1 MAALAPAALRRN
13 RMKVKLKLLYSPKP
27 QHSLLTPTPLHQS
40 LSSSTTLSVTRE
52 DEFASTST
60 ERLHTPFRAP
70 PAPRT
75 CRLMTASL
83 PLKASRHINTTPLL
97 SYTEINETF
106 LTLGLSWSDIPT
118 HLLRA
123 ELHRRQ
129 PNDDPPPCG
138 SKGAKEYYNT
148 PLHVAALIIIL
159 LLSTLGG
166 SSILELYIAYVNN
179 RL

>member
-1 MAALAPAALRRN
+1 MPA
-13 RMKVKLKLLYSPKP
+13 YDGFSPAQGK
-27 QHSLLTPTPLHQS
+27 S
-40 LSSSTTLSVTRE
+40 
-52 DEFASTST
+52 
-60 ERLHTPFRAP
+60 
-70 PAPRT
+70 
-75 CRLMTASL
+75 
-83 PLKASRHINTTPLL
+83 HINTTPLL

-106 LTLGLSWSDIPT
+106 LTLGPPWSNIPT

-166 SSILELYIAYVNN
+166 SSIPELYIAYVNN